1 MRLVIVLLLALTT
14 SLKAQYDPA
23 RDTIEFSDEVHTVA
37 RITPGE
43 IEFVYNDTLL
53 LVFKG
58 ISVKGNVYAGDAQVV
73 SFYNYKPLEIAYV
86 VVIDAYGN
94 IATQVV
100 IPELK
105 FITTLGPEG
114 LIGLYDSWADETFIE
129 TREYMYQRQ
138 IQRN

>member
-53 LVFKG
+53 LVFRG
-58 ISVKGNVYAGDAQVV
+58 ITVQSNVYVGDAQVV
-73 SFYNYKPLEIAYV
+73 SFYKQKPVEIAYV
-86 VVIDAYGN
+86 VVVDAYGN
-94 IATQVV
+94 ITTQIV

-105 FITTLGPEG
+105 FLITLGPEG
-114 LIGLYDSWADETFIE
+114 LIGLYDSWADESFIE
-129 TREYMYQRQ
+129 TRHYLYQRQ
-138 IQRN
+138 IQKD